1 MWVNFLENGEV
12 RLSQGRVSKGGT
24 ESAISIL
31 KEKRPGY
38 ESQPFF
44 KPIRK
49 SLVVR
54 RSAS

>member
-12 RLSQGRVSKGGT
+12 GLSQGRVSKGGT